1 VLFKAGVSA
10 PSTPVTWSR
19 FQVRGPTVATTL
31 TPPREATGAGLS
43 LVLSNAHLEHLG
55 WKLAYN
61 SGTFGVTAGEST
73 P

>member
-1 VLFKAGVSA
+1 
-10 PSTPVTWSR
+10 
-19 FQVRGPTVATTL
+19 VATTL